1 MQVLAA
7 MHHDRIFSWINEDH
21 SDLSDEA
28 FQAKVRELVDQ
39 IGLDVQR
46 RYWVHKPPAEHM
58 GEGEAPAEI
67 EDGQDEPRHRVW
79 DDGEPLASAE
89 APRALHFADSS
100 DDDNEIDE
108 EALAGVAKR
117 IADVKLA
124 DRERSVSIEKEAP
137 VEDKPTSAAMDVAPS
152 GEKEASMTQVEQ

>member
-1 MQVLAA
+1 

-21 SDLSDEA
+21 SDMSDEA

-46 RYWVHKPPAEHM
+46 RYWVHKPPAEQT

-79 DDGEPLASAE
+79 DDGKLLMRAE
-89 APRALHFADSS
+89 ARGLDVTADSS
-100 DDDNEIDE
+100 DDDDEIDE

-124 DRERSVSIEKEAP
+124 DKERSASIEKEAL

-152 GEKEASMTQVEQ
+152 GEKEALMTQVEQ